1 MRKGFHEYSLGCE
14 GRRRPMWGRASPRG
28 LSPVFADLVTDHA
41 ADRGTTDGS
50 DGAAARED
58 RSAHRTDAGADGGV
72 LVTLGHARATTQA
85 HHRCQGQRSRYGRGS
100 HLSLISLPTDETPLM
115 PCATWTARSMLA
127 CERTKPLS

>member
-1 MRKGFHEYSLGCE
+1 M
-14 GRRRPMWGRASPRG
+14 PGRASPAALPLG
-28 LSPVFADLVTDHA
+28 ADLVADHA
-41 ADRGTTDGS
+41 ANGSSPDGS

-72 LVTLGHARATTQA
+72 LVTLGHARAATQA
-85 HHRCQGQRSRYGRGS
+85 HHRCQGQRSRHRRGS
-100 HLSLISLPTDETPLM
+100 HLSLMSLPTDVTPLM